1 MEQEAVKVAELLKAK
16 PYTIVLTGAGIS
28 VESGIPTFRDRDG
41 LWRKYEPS
49 KLATPEAFKANPKL
63 VWEWYAWRMNT
74 IAKAEPNDAHK
85 VLASMEERG
94 MVRAVVTQNVDGL
107 HQRAGSSNVIE
118 LHGSIWSAR
127 CVSCGWTTTFTAPP
141 EVVPPR
147 CPMCGGLLR
156 PGVIWFGEPLPE
168 RAWAMAYEEAS
179 RAEMMLVVGTSAIVY
194 PAAHLPYVAKSMG
207 AKIIEVNP
215 EPTPLTPHAD
225 ISVRAKAAAFMGL
238 VARNLSLPL

>member
-49 KLATPEAFKANPKL
+49 KLATPEAFRVNPKL

-127 CVSCGWTTTFTAPP
+127 CVSCGWTTTFAAPP
-141 EVVPPR
+141 EDLPPR
-147 CPMCGGLLR
+147 CPRCGGLLR
-156 PGVIWFGEPLPE
+156 PDVIWFGEPLPE
-168 RAWAMAYEEAS
+168 RAWTRAYEEAS
-179 RAEMMLVVGTSAIVY
+179 RTEVMLVVGTSSIVY
-194 PAAHLPYVAKSMG
+194 PAAHLPYVAKSGG
-207 AKIIEVNP
+207 AKIVEVNP

-225 ISVRAKAAAFMGL
+225 ISVRAKAASFMVS
-238 VARNLSLPL
+238 VAKKLSTTL